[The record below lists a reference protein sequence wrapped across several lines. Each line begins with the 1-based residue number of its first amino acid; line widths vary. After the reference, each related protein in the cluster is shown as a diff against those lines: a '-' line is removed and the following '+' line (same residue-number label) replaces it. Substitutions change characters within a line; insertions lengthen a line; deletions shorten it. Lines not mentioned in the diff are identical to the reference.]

1 MVIVSVILILQAAW
15 IVDDSDMED
24 SDSNDEDDAG
34 DGMVLDEN
42 GSGFP
47 GQEGNN
53 DFDLDD
59 DQASLSLDSR
69 DNDEQT
75 DVDSVMMVSSVIV
88 GLWLNKLISL

>member
-1 MVIVSVILILQAAW
+1 
-15 IVDDSDMED
+15 MED
-24 SDSNDEDDAG
+24 SDSSDDDAAG

-42 GSGFP
+42 ESGYH

-53 DFDLDD
+53 NFDLDD

-75 DVDSVMMVSSVIV
+75 EIDSVMMVSSVIV
-88 GLWLNKLISL
+88 GLWLNI

>member
-1 MVIVSVILILQAAW
+1 
-15 IVDDSDMED
+15 MED
-24 SDSNDEDDAG
+24 SDRSDDDDAG

-42 GSGFP
+42 ESGLP

-53 DFDLDD
+53 NFDLDD

-75 DVDSVMMVSSVIV
+75 DVDSVMMVSS
-88 GLWLNKLISL
+88 